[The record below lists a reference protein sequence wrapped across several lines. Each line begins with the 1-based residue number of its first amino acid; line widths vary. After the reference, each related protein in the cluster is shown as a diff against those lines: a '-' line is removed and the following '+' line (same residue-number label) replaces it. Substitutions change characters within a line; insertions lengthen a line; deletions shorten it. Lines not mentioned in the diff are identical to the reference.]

1 MLTNIEVL
9 QEKIRQELPDTRRTS
24 HGHILHDYSAI
35 IIIAFLSILCGIT
48 TYVGMELFGK
58 NKESWLKKFINLDNG
73 IPDSDTIRRALERTD
88 HTLLANCLY
97 NWLGVFGYTVSI
109 LHIDGKT
116 IRGSGNYMT
125 RPVHVLSAFCS
136 DFQCTLADMTVP
148 GKNNEITVAK
158 EFLTELDLK
167 DVTVTGDAAF
177 CQRENCNIIV
187 AKGGNYCFAVKENQP
202 TLLKNIK
209 LTLNWD
215 EDAQTDSITEKG
227 HGRIETR
234 DYKFTTHIDGV
245 DPENKWC
252 GMVAVGSVTRT
263 VDERGEIKKDIRY
276 FIISNDNFEQF
287 KAATRKH
294 WSVENNLHWELDVTF
309 EEDQCRA
316 KKGFAPLNLNVLRK
330 VSLKIATD
338 AQKAAGTRVSKKN
351 LTRVLNSNVI
361 ALENV
366 LACKSIEC
374 FV

>member
-1 MLTNIEVL
+1 
-9 QEKIRQELPDTRRTS
+9 
-24 HGHILHDYSAI
+24 
-35 IIIAFLSILCGIT
+35 
-48 TYVGMELFGK
+48 
-58 NKESWLKKFINLDNG
+58 
-73 IPDSDTIRRALERTD
+73 
-88 HTLLANCLY
+88 
-97 NWLGVFGYTVSI
+97 
-109 LHIDGKT
+109 
-116 IRGSGNYMT
+116 
-125 RPVHVLSAFCS
+125 
-136 DFQCTLADMTVP
+136 
-148 GKNNEITVAK
+148 
-158 EFLTELDLK
+158 
-167 DVTVTGDAAF
+167 
-177 CQRENCNIIV
+177 
-187 AKGGNYCFAVKENQP
+187 
-202 TLLKNIK
+202 
-209 LTLNWD
+209 
-215 EDAQTDSITEKG
+215 
-227 HGRIETR
+227 
-234 DYKFTTHIDGV
+234 
-245 DPENKWC
+245 
-252 GMVAVGSVTRT
+252 MVAVGSVTRT